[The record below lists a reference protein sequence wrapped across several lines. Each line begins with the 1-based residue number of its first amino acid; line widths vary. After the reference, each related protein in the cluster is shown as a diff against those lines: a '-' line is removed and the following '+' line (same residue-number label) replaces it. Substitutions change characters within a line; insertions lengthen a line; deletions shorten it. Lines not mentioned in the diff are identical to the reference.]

1 MKRYLLLATLC
12 SALCFS
18 CTRPDGAFD
27 SLDIRLETDSAT
39 NQRGGCFIYITA
51 GGTWTLSLEA
61 ENGGDPSWAYLS
73 KESGEGDATAVLS
86 YDYNGGDEPRSL
98 TVKLEGANG
107 KSVSASF
114 TQEGRIFGPISNPM
128 DLKPD
133 KVAKWMELPATSDN
147 DDRYYF
153 SHDMTIAGRKIRNYS
168 FDLDITAKIAVWV
181 AYPLNKALIGS
192 GGRSDEWGLDPKV
205 PKAYQS
211 VIFSGYKGG
220 YDRGHQLPSA
230 DRYNAN
236 VSTFYGTNM
245 TPQLGK
251 LNQNAWATLEGMVR
265 DWSYQFDTLYVVTGA
280 DINGSRSYAADN
292 EGKKI
297 TVPVGYFKALLGYKR
312 SATIGITPSTGGY
325 TAIGF
330 YFEHRS
336 YSDND
341 IMAQSMT
348 IDALEEKLGLDFFVN
363 LPATI
368 GESYASKVEST
379 RDPWWR

>member
-1 MKRYLLLATLC
+1 MKLEAE
-12 SALCFS
+12 SAS
-18 CTRPDGAFD
+18 
-27 SLDIRLETDSAT
+27 
-39 NQRGGCFIYITA
+39 NQRGGCFVYITA
-51 GGTWTLSLEA
+51 GGAWTLSLES
-61 ENGGDPSWAYLS
+61 EDGSDPAWAYLN
-73 KESGEGDATAVLS
+73 KESGEGSSTAVLS

-107 KSVSASF
+107 KSASASF
-114 TQEGRIFGPISNPM
+114 TQDGRIFGPISNPT

-153 SHDMTIAGRKIRNYS
+153 THDMTVAGRKIRNYS
-168 FDLDITAKIAVWV
+168 FDLDVTAKIAVWV
-181 AYPLNKALIGS
+181 AYPLNKALIGN

-211 VIFSGYKGG
+211 VIYSAYRGG

-245 TPQLGK
+245 TPQKGS
-251 LNQNAWATLEGMVR
+251 LNENAWASLETMVR
-265 DWSYQFDTLYVVTGA
+265 TWSYQFDTLYVVTGA
-280 DINGSRSYAADN
+280 DIAGSSSYATDN

-297 TVPVGYFKALLGYKR
+297 AVPTGYFKALLGYKR
-312 SATIGITPSTGGY
+312 SATIGMTPTTGGY

-330 YFEHRS
+330 YFKHQS
-336 YSDND
+336 YDSGR
-341 IMAQSMT
+341 IMEQSIA
-348 IDALEEKLGLDFFVN
+348 IDALEEKLGTDFFVN
-363 LPATI
+363 LPGVITPKLA
-368 GESYASKVEST
+368 AKVEST
-379 RDPWWR
+379 MDPWWK